1 MNKNEES
8 ISIIVPVYNA
18 EKYLERC
25 IESVL
30 KSTYKALEL
39 ILVDDGSED
48 LSSEICETYAAYDE
62 RVLVIRKKNRGGAEL
77 ARADGIARS
86 SGRYI
91 MFVDAD
97 DYITEEIIEQGLSAL
112 KSHDVGIVCFD
123 YYRNNGCKGFAIDR
137 EECLD
142 VQMALKNMLIRNKL
156 DGNLWCKIYKSEL
169 VKQPNVK
176 FEAKRNC
183 DFLTVA
189 ALIENANRI
198 YLLPECG
205 YIYSIIEGSSTH
217 CNTCHTNEEDFVEGA
232 EVFYKIYSSKYPG
245 LKLALEYNLLTA
257 LLFVAIKMEKD
268 NNINKKD
275 ERYKIIHDKIKVY
288 MRRYMWNPYISTR
301 DKIQA
306 ILCRGRVFSK
316 VWNVYIFCFKRNKKR
331 IAID

>member
-1 MNKNEES
+1 
-8 ISIIVPVYNA
+8 
-18 EKYLERC
+18 
-25 IESVL
+25 
-30 KSTYKALEL
+30 
-39 ILVDDGSED
+39 
-48 LSSEICETYAAYDE
+48 
-62 RVLVIRKKNRGGAEL
+62 
-77 ARADGIARS
+77 
-86 SGRYI
+86 

-189 ALIENANRI
+189 ALIENANKI

-245 LKLALEYNLLTA
+245 LELALEYNLLTA

-288 MRRYMWNPYISTR
+288 MQRYMRNPYFSTK

-306 ILCRGRVFSK
+306 VLCRGRLFSK
-316 VWNVYIFCFKRNKKR
+316 VWNAYIYFKRYRGYK
-331 IAID
+331 